1 MVRTIS
7 EDIYSDVAQIRR
19 YNTFD
24 ELGRIGQKK
33 YAGVFYEEFLP
44 ELQGRR
50 GAEAYEEM
58 ANNDDIIGAIL
69 FAIEMLIRQ
78 VEWNV
83 EPRGSERIDQEAADF
98 VRSCMDDMEQS
109 WQDTLSEILSFLTY
123 GWSYHEIVY
132 KRRMGKSKNVK
143 LNSKYDDGLIGW
155 RELPIRAQDTL
166 WRWEYDKDDH
176 LVGMTQTAP
185 PDFAVRTI
193 PIEKALHFVT
203 KSRKGNPEG
212 RSILRNCYRAH
223 YFKRRFQEIEGI
235 GVERDLAGLPVI
247 QPPENFEESFS
258 DEEKIK
264 QLTYAAEL
272 VRNVR
277 RNEQEGIIV
286 PSGWTFS
293 LLAAGGRRQFEVGTI
308 IERYDNRM
316 AMTVLADF
324 VLLGHQMHGSYALSS
339 DKTELFSVAIGTYL
353 DIICG
358 VFNTQAIP
366 RLIDL
371 NAEHFSGIT
380 DYPKM
385 LHGDIE
391 KPDIE
396 KVASFVEKMTSI
408 GILNPDPELEKH
420 IRRLGDLPEALEGTE
435 YPPMDD
441 EDGEEEEPDKK
452 PGDEE

>member
-166 WRWEYDKDDH
+166 WRWEYDKDD
-176 LVGMTQTAP
+176 
-185 PDFAVRTI
+185 
-193 PIEKALHFVT
+193 PILWA
-203 KSRKGNPEG
+203 
-212 RSILRNCYRAH
+212 
-223 YFKRRFQEIEGI
+223 
-235 GVERDLAGLPVI
+235 
-247 QPPENFEESFS
+247 
-258 DEEKIK
+258 
-264 QLTYAAEL
+264 
-272 VRNVR
+272 
-277 RNEQEGIIV
+277 
-286 PSGWTFS
+286 
-293 LLAAGGRRQFEVGTI
+293 
-308 IERYDNRM
+308 
-316 AMTVLADF
+316 
-324 VLLGHQMHGSYALSS
+324 
-339 DKTELFSVAIGTYL
+339 
-353 DIICG
+353 
-358 VFNTQAIP
+358 
-366 RLIDL
+366 
-371 NAEHFSGIT
+371 
-380 DYPKM
+380 
-385 LHGDIE
+385 
-391 KPDIE
+391 
-396 KVASFVEKMTSI
+396 
-408 GILNPDPELEKH
+408 
-420 IRRLGDLPEALEGTE
+420 
-435 YPPMDD
+435 
-441 EDGEEEEPDKK
+441 
-452 PGDEE
+452 

>member
-1 MVRTIS
+1 M
-7 EDIYSDVAQIRR
+7 
-19 YNTFD
+19 
-24 ELGRIGQKK
+24 
-33 YAGVFYEEFLP
+33 
-44 ELQGRR
+44 
-50 GAEAYEEM
+50 
-58 ANNDDIIGAIL
+58 
-69 FAIEMLIRQ
+69 
-78 VEWNV
+78 
-83 EPRGSERIDQEAADF
+83 
-98 VRSCMDDMEQS
+98 
-109 WQDTLSEILSFLTY
+109 
-123 GWSYHEIVY
+123 
-132 KRRMGKSKNVK
+132 
-143 LNSKYDDGLIGW
+143 
-155 RELPIRAQDTL
+155 
-166 WRWEYDKDDH
+166 
-176 LVGMTQTAP
+176 
-185 PDFAVRTI
+185 
-193 PIEKALHFVT
+193 
-203 KSRKGNPEG
+203 
-212 RSILRNCYRAH
+212 
-223 YFKRRFQEIEGI
+223 
-235 GVERDLAGLPVI
+235 
-247 QPPENFEESFS
+247 
-258 DEEKIK
+258 
-264 QLTYAAEL
+264 
-272 VRNVR
+272 R